1 MEPWIHTILRKIRRK
16 AASLRNV
23 PPIIGIASV
32 AAFILLL
39 GFTVFTV
46 VQGQEEPQE
55 LQNPD
60 PLGPL
65 ARDPVDPDNL
75 PSSGPMLEPEPSD
88 MVRFTLENVAGECV
102 DGTLRISLRTAEA
115 YAGSAEVIIT
125 PLSEPIPYPGG
136 AGLQHPKAGDAQVI
150 PLLPGSG
157 SSVAGVTIDVDGAL
171 VDRGYH
177 SLAVTMQGTDEDGL
191 RHRSLPI
198 LLEAEDISCPSVP

>member
-1 MEPWIHTILRKIRRK
+1 MNSTISRV
-16 AASLRNV
+16 AGV
-23 PPIIGIASV
+23 ASV
-32 AAFILLL
+32 AVFILLL

-46 VQGQEEPQE
+46 VQGQEEPPE
-55 LQNPD
+55 LEDTD

-75 PSSGPMLEPEPSD
+75 PASGPMLEPEPAPL
-88 MVRFTLENVAGECV
+88 FTLEDVTPECV
-102 DGTLRISLRTAEA
+102 DGTLRVSLRTAEA
-115 YAGSAEVIIT
+115 YADAEVIIT

-157 SSVAGVTIDVDGAL
+157 SSVAGVTIDVDRAL